1 MEISRIK
8 DFLQGIENTTIYAEK
23 LYSINLRIPIDD
35 MKKTGL
41 NKYAYDFNID
51 YYAIAVDDILGIH
64 KYLMEKNNIL

>member
-1 MEISRIK
+1 MSRK
-8 DFLQGIENTTIYAEK
+8 HFK
-23 LYSINLRIPIDD
+23 RIPIDD